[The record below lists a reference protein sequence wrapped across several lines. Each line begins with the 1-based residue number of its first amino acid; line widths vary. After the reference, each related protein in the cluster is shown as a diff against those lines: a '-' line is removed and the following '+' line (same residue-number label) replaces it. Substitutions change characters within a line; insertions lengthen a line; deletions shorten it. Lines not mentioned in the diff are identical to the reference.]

1 MRHSET
7 RAMTQT
13 ITEEPEKAWDVKDL
27 AKALEST
34 GDLIA
39 NARRYRKE
47 RDEYRHLQQQ
57 WETYAESLE
66 KEIEELKRTPYAETL
81 EKQIQDMKSTECKRC
96 IQKDETNRRLLV
108 ALDKAKAKAKAT
120 KKVGPTPKIKTD
132 SQQIADDW
140 AKSC

>member
-1 MRHSET
+1 
-7 RAMTQT
+7 MTQT

-39 NARRYRKE
+39 NAQRYKKE
-47 RDEYRHLQQQ
+47 RDKYRDLQEQ

-66 KEIEELKRTPYAETL
+66 KEIEELKYTPYTERL
-81 EKQIQDMKSTECKRC
+81 EKKIEDMKSAVCKGC
-96 IQKDETNRRLLV
+96 IQRGETNRRLLV
-108 ALDKAKAKAKAT
+108 ALDEAKKAK
-120 KKVGPTPKIKTD
+120 KKIAPRMSTD
-132 SQQIADDW
+132 SRQIADDW

>member
-1 MRHSET
+1 
-7 RAMTQT
+7 MTQT

-81 EKQIQDMKSTECKRC
+81 ENQIQDMKSIECKRC

-108 ALDKAKAKAKAT
+108 ALDKAKAKAKAKAT

>member
-1 MRHSET
+1 
-7 RAMTQT
+7 MTQT

-34 GDLIA
+34 GDLLA

-47 RDEYRHLQQQ
+47 RDEYRHLQEQ

-96 IQKDETNRRLLV
+96 IQKAETNRRLLV
-108 ALDKAKAKAKAT
+108 ALDKV
-120 KKVGPTPKIKTD
+120 KKEGGGASRTRSKTVNKD
-132 SQQIADDW
+132 SQQIANDW

>member
-1 MRHSET
+1 
-7 RAMTQT
+7 MTQT

-39 NARRYRKE
+39 NAQRYKKE
-47 RDEYRHLQQQ
+47 RDKYRDLQEQ

-66 KEIEELKRTPYAETL
+66 KEIEELKYTPYAERL
-81 EKQIQDMKSTECKRC
+81 EKKIEDMKSAVCKGC
-96 IQKDETNRRLLV
+96 IQRGETNRRLLV
-108 ALDKAKAKAKAT
+108 ALDEAKKS
-120 KKVGPTPKIKTD
+120 KKKIAPRMSTD
-132 SQQIADDW
+132 SRQIADDW